1 MTAVCDAISVRDIR
15 GALAICGR
23 VVPARAVSETMRHVR
38 LGDGAAEA
46 TDGEVRVRVA
56 IGYAGD
62 QVLLPFSRLEALAR
76 ACTGDQLQIDCEDKQ
91 ATIRASGGRWRLPTV
106 DPAEWP
112 AAADIAGKP
121 VARIPAD
128 QLRRGLEAV
137 IAATDTESSRYA
149 LSGVRLEVTDGT
161 VHLVATDG
169 RRLYTSTIEIDQ
181 AVDDCQLLLPAR
193 AASLLLTL
201 CKNLVD
207 DEVQLELAGEEVV
220 AEIFGGGVK
229 LWARQLEGAFP
240 RWRDAIP
247 ERPDASETVVRADEL
262 AQAIRQAAICSS
274 ETSRGIKLTLGN
286 PIVAEATSSEH
297 GRSRCEIEPIEADD
311 AVTLTVDPRYCL
323 DWLRAVDPAEPV
335 TCEASDKDSALVM
348 RAEDST
354 GVVMPMGEEGE

>member
-1 MTAVCDAISVRDIR
+1 MTAVCDAIGVRDIR
-15 GALAICGR
+15 AALAICGR

-56 IGYAGD
+56 IGYAGEP
-62 QVLLPFSRLEALAR
+62 VLLPFSRLEALAR
-76 ACTGDQLQIDCEDKQ
+76 ACTGDQLQIDTEQGQ

-112 AAADIAGKP
+112 AAADISGQP

-149 LSGVRLEVTDGT
+149 LSGVKIEVTDGT

-169 RRLYTSTIEIDQ
+169 RRLYTSQIEIDQ

-201 CKNLVD
+201 AKASP
-207 DEVQLELAGEEVV
+207 DEEIQLELQGEEVV
-220 AEIFGGGVK
+220 AEVGDGLR

-240 RWRDAIP
+240 KWRDAIP

-297 GRSRCEIEPIEADD
+297 GKSRCEIEPIEADD

-335 TCEASDKDSALVM
+335 TCEASDKDSALVLKV
-348 RAEDST
+348 EDST
-354 GVVMPMGEEGE
+354 GVVMPMGADE

>member
-1 MTAVCDAISVRDIR
+1 MTAVCDAIGVRDIR
-15 GALAICGR
+15 AALAICGR

-56 IGYAGD
+56 IGYAGEP
-62 QVLLPFSRLEALAR
+62 VLLPFSRLEALAR
-76 ACTGDQLQIDCEDKQ
+76 ACTGDQLQIDTEQGQ

-106 DPAEWP
+106 DPTGWP
-112 AAADIAGKP
+112 AAADIPGKP

-149 LSGVRLEVTDGT
+149 LSGVKIEVTDGT

-169 RRLYTSTIEIDQ
+169 RRLYTSQIEIDQ

-201 CKNLVD
+201 AKASP
-207 DEVQLELAGEEVV
+207 DEEIQIELQGEEVV
-220 AEIFGGGVK
+220 AEVGDGLR
-229 LWARQLEGAFP
+229 LWARQLQGAFP
-240 RWRDAIP
+240 KWRDAIP

-274 ETSRGIKLTLGN
+274 ETSRGIRLTLGN

-297 GRSRCEIEPIEADD
+297 GKSRCEIEPIEADD

-335 TCEASDKDSALVM
+335 TCEASDQDSALVM

-354 GVVMPMGEEGE
+354 GVVMPMGEEGQ